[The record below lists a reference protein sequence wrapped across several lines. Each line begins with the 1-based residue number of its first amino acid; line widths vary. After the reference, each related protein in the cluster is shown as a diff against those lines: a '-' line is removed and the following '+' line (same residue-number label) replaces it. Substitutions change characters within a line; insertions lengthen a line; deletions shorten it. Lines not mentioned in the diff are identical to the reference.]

1 VCLAVIRTTV
11 VALIAFAIVLPPASG
26 YAIPL
31 PLLSPSPA
39 EVTMADHADM
49 PCCPSCDTQACD
61 THGNFK
67 ATACALK
74 CAALAGTVLP
84 ASTVALLYIT
94 EASLSALAE
103 NALHTHVI
111 TPTHPPP
118 I

>member
-1 VCLAVIRTTV
+1 LAAIRTTV
-11 VALIAFAIVLPPASG
+11 VTLIAFAIALPPASG
-26 YAIPL
+26 DAIPL

-49 PCCPSCDTQACD
+49 PCCPSCNTQACGALGD
-61 THGNFK
+61 FK

-74 CAALAGTVLP
+74 CAALAGAVLP
-84 ASTVALLYIT
+84 ATTVAPLYIT